1 MFFTISMT
9 VMGVLGF
16 VIIHLTEVSLVS
28 LDAAIISLS
37 VLCAG
42 FAIMSLIMKMGKL
55 FYQAVENLIEELRK
69 FNGTKNDDNN
79 RK

>member
-1 MFFTISMT
+1 MGVIISMLS
-9 VMGVLGF
+9 MVLLDC
-16 VIIHLTEVSLVS
+16 IIIYCLDLNIISI
-28 LDAAIISLS
+28 DAAIISLS

-55 FYQAVENLIEELRK
+55 FYPAVENLIEELRK
-69 FNGTKNDDNN
+69 FNDTKNDDND

>member
-1 MFFTISMT
+1 MGVIISMLS
-9 VMGVLGF
+9 MVLLDC
-16 VIIHLTEVSLVS
+16 IIIYCLDLNIISI
-28 LDAAIISLS
+28 DAAIISLS

-55 FYQAVENLIEELRK
+55 FYPAVENLIEELRK
-69 FNGTKNDDNN
+69 FNDTKNDDNN